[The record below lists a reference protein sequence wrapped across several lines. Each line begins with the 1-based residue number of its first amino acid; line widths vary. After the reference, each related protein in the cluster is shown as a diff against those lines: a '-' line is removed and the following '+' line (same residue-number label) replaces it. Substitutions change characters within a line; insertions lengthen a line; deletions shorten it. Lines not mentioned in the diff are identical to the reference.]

1 MKDEAFIR
9 GDRPMTKMEI
19 RSTIIDYMNLEVG
32 NRVLEIGAG
41 TGSVSIQMKKLYP
54 DIHLIAVE
62 KTEEGCMLIKAN
74 AEKHGVAI
82 EILHGEAPN
91 VLNEQLGMFD
101 RIYVGGTGRQLVEL
115 MTWLE
120 TYNMKTGTII
130 VFSVITIESVS
141 EIFEFIS
148 RAGSRY
154 HNLEAS
160 QVNASRLE
168 NLGSYHYFKPM
179 NPCTV
184 IKCEYGGRHV

>member
-19 RSTIIDYMNLEVG
+19 RSTIIDYMNIEVG
-32 NRVLEIGAG
+32 NKVLEIGAG
-41 TGSVSIQMKKLYP
+41 TGSVSVQMKKLFP
-54 DIHLIAVE
+54 DIHLTAVE

-120 TYNMKTGTII
+120 TYHMKTGTII

-148 RAGSRY
+148 RAGSGY

-168 NLGSYHYFKPM
+168 KLGSYHYFKPM